1 MDNLW
6 FSKVFNLVYT
16 KVKAQMEANLSAIQ
30 FNFTSGG
37 VNDTPSVFPT
47 VYIAELP
54 GYEIG
59 RDIDN
64 RDINAIEENIRIYVY
79 SNKGQTQCKKIMME
93 AVLQMKALRF
103 NITSMPLYSQNG
115 NVVNAVATF
124 SRVVGRG
131 DTDMVIEQ

>member
-1 MDNLW
+1 MDSLW
-6 FSKVFNLVYT
+6 FSKIFNLVYT
-16 KVKAQMEANLSAIQ
+16 KVKNQMIANLNCNL
-30 FNFTSGG
+30 NFTSGG

-47 VYIAELP
+47 VYIEELP
-54 GYEIG
+54 GFEIG

-64 RDINAIEENIRIYVY
+64 RDINAVEENIRIYVY

-103 NITSMPLYSQNG
+103 NITSMPLFSKNG
-115 NVVNAVATF
+115 NIVNGVATF

>member
-6 FSKVFNLVYT
+6 FSKIFDLVYT
-16 KVKAQMEANLSAIQ
+16 KVKNQMIANLNCNL
-30 FNFTSGG
+30 NFTSGG

-54 GYEIG
+54 GFEIG

-64 RDINAIEENIRIYVY
+64 RDINAVEENIRIYVY

-103 NITSMPLYSQNG
+103 NITSMPLFSKNG
-115 NVVNAVATF
+115 NIVNGVATF

>member
-1 MDNLW
+1 MDSIW
-6 FSKVFNLVYT
+6 FSKIFNLVYT
-16 KVKAQMEANLSAIQ
+16 KVKNQMIANLNCNL
-30 FNFTSGG
+30 NFTSGG

-54 GYEIG
+54 GFEIG

-64 RDINAIEENIRIYVY
+64 RDINAVEENIRIYVY

-103 NITSMPLYSQNG
+103 NITSMPLFSKNG
-115 NVVNAVATF
+115 NIVNGVATF